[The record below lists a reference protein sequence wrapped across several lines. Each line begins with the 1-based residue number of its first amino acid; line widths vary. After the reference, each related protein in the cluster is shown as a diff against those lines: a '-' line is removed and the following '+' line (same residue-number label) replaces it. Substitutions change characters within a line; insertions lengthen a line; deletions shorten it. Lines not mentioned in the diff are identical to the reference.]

1 MNSSEMD
8 ADKHPLNLNSS
19 QFDSEAFVSNLL
31 QRKGLDELVAV
42 EEDMV
47 QNVRRLDS
55 EMQQLVYENYNKFLT
70 ATNTVRSMQSA
81 FTDMDNEMRGLSAQM
96 KDISTLSETLS
107 ESFNKNRDTVR
118 KLTDAKKSIER
129 LQCFVKL
136 PQILQ
141 DLINEKKH
149 QRAVEIFMNA
159 KPKLEKYRE
168 VRSLSGIYSDSMAI
182 MSKLETQFRD
192 CLKARIISSE
202 ELLEAARLLRS
213 LNVMTDAEIQTELL
227 TNWRGQLDAEL
238 RNLGAQVHSSSMYSD
253 VLEFVNDGGYNFLTN
268 LSLHISLFTQLFSK
282 PADKA
287 SLMEL
292 VESCMLELENILNER
307 FRKETNP
314 RDCALFVS
322 ALDKISRKI
331 AVFSR
336 FLPGLDFSRM
346 NASIVVGATK
356 YQIEICRESI
366 RNAVA
371 STISEIVEELSNAA
385 NASDN
390 TSTSE
395 ASTISALSSPSSV
408 ATTNGQTHKKV
419 TGLVNRI
426 EQTFLVS
433 VKTCLANLLLFTA
446 NDTNFSSIDSEF
458 FYNTFG
464 VQVYENI
471 VVGSVQDM
479 NLLIENKNGTHYT
492 MEASPNTASIFLIL
506 SLFLRNLQAKQ
517 LNYLMDLC
525 QEQFK
530 LTERKGDSL
539 TDRDQLVNQTLKIF
553 VEKLLRNYAEIQCT
567 TLMQIVDK
575 NISSFDWSE
584 CASSPRS
591 VRLLTKHLHY
601 CFANIDKEL
610 SLFISEGS
618 IKKEQTPDSLRSGR
632 RAASAASTYETAS
645 LNSSI
650 MERLWGDDSDEQ
662 SRAEGDGG
670 SPKTVLAN
678 MVLEFRRDSVLNAIV
693 RVTLKHMAESVLQ
706 HTFSPNGLQQLQV
719 DCGYLKHQL
728 WQLVVDEH
736 VLNSLIE
743 EIVTS
748 AVNQCSQPKLLEPV
762 VVREI
767 CERS

>member
-8 ADKHPLNLNSS
+8 ADRHPLNLNSS

-31 QRKGLDELVAV
+31 QKKGLDELVAV

-55 EMQQLVYENYNKFLT
+55 EMQQFLT

-182 MSKLETQFRD
+182 MSKLETQFRE

-213 LNVMTDAEIQTELL
+213 LNVMTDTEIQTELL

-238 RNLGAQVHSSSMYSD
+238 RNLEAQVHSSNLYSD

-287 SLMEL
+287 SLMDL

-356 YQIEICRESI
+356 YQIEICRESN

-371 STISEIVEELSNAA
+371 SAISEIVEELSSAA

-408 ATTNGQTHKKV
+408 ATTNGQSHKKV
-419 TGLVNRI
+419 TGLVNRL
-426 EQTFLVS
+426 EQIFLVS

-446 NDTNFSSIDSEF
+446 NDTNFSSIDSE
-458 FYNTFG
+458 
-464 VQVYENI
+464 
-471 VVGSVQDM
+471 
-479 NLLIENKNGTHYT
+479 
-492 MEASPNTASIFLIL
+492 
-506 SLFLRNLQAKQ
+506 
-517 LNYLMDLC
+517 
-525 QEQFK
+525 
-530 LTERKGDSL
+530 
-539 TDRDQLVNQTLKIF
+539 
-553 VEKLLRNYAEIQCT
+553 KLLRNYAEIQCT

-575 NISSFDWSE
+575 NISSFDWTE
-584 CASSPRS
+584 CASPPRS
-591 VRLLTKHLHY
+591 
-601 CFANIDKEL
+601 
-610 SLFISEGS
+610 ISEGS

-719 DCGYLKHQL
+719 DCGYIKHQL